1 MSSLFHRKT
10 THSQQ
15 QPHDELVTSAS
26 GASNSSPSPVGLGSI
41 EEQEPFD
48 LESQPLL
55 VESSSGSS
63 SSEYEDDSTSHH
75 TENTESKRVPHV
87 KKAASSAPGIIT
99 ESPPPQE
106 ELLVQLKL
114 REKLDPPLTPTE
126 ERFDRWIRFAH
137 SPLVQQT
144 GVRFLMMTLFGI
156 VLPVLIAFIN
166 DWHTLCEPKNDCEP
180 RNFWMNLDIQ
190 ILTGLFTV
198 KAIICFPWRLWAL
211 LHVLQIGP
219 GGDSSSTSWLRRTIS
234 HHFPKRSHALGRGL
248 HGLEATDDID
258 RLFFHIPHRPRL
270 FICLLN
276 LGDCLFQFVNQGTRV
291 YFYTYALAN
300 SRPGSQ
306 WVDTFW
312 PGAFVCGFAGGNL
325 YERWINR
332 VKRQQQQPEA
342 LKEEQQK
349 QPKSPSAIAKFYQQ
363 HGPNPVD
370 MLKAL
375 YHNVRMAATSPRSS
389 IGATILEKNWWNGIT
404 IRKRNGSDDSLCNLC
419 NGSFTFCCLI

>member
-1 MSSLFHRKT
+1 MQSSSLFHRKT

-15 QPHDELVTSAS
+15 PHELVTSAS
-26 GASNSSPSPVGLGSI
+26 GASNNDVPAVLGLI
-41 EEQEPFD
+41 DEQEPLD

-63 SSEYEDDSTSHH
+63 SSEYEDDLTSHNTEH
-75 TENTESKRVPHV
+75 TESIKRVPHV
-87 KKAASSAPGIIT
+87 KKTAASSSAAVLT
-99 ESPPPQE
+99 ESSSPSPPAQE
-106 ELLVQLKL
+106 ELLVQLQL
-114 REKLDPPLTPTE
+114 REKQLDPPMTPTE

-144 GVRFLMMTLFGI
+144 GVRWLMMTLLGI
-156 VLPVLIAFIN
+156 VFPVLIAFIN

-211 LHVLQIGP
+211 LHVLQIG
-219 GGDSSSTSWLRRTIS
+219 GDSSSSSWLRRTIS

-248 HGLEATDDID
+248 HGLEATDEID

-270 FICLLN
+270 LICLLN
-276 LGDCLFQFVNQGTRV
+276 LGDCLFQFINQGTRV

-300 SRPGSQ
+300 SRPGSM

-325 YERWINR
+325 MEHWINR
-332 VKRQQQQPEA
+332 VKRQQQQQPDA
-342 LKEEQQK
+342 PKE

-363 HGPNPVD
+363 HGPHPVD
-370 MLKAL
+370 MVAAL
-375 YHNVRMAATSPRSS
+375 YHSVRLAATSTRSS
-389 IGATILEKNWWNGIT
+389 SGATTSTGEKLVEWHHHT
-404 IRKRNGSDDSLCNLC
+404 EEDRE
-419 NGSFTFCCLI
+419 